1 MLKPDLSNDAMRF
14 LKKRDGRQFM
24 QIFGAVTELCSDPRP
39 HDSSSMGNGTHFR
52 RDVGEFRVIYR
63 FDSTTIYITVV
74 GNRND
79 SAAYQEFD
87 RKKSSVK
94 K

>member
-14 LKKRDGRQFM
+14 LKKRDGKQFL
-24 QIFGAVTELCSDPRP
+24 QIFHAITNLCDEPRP
-39 HDSSSMGNGTHFR
+39 TDSISMGNGKHFR
-52 RDVGEFRVIYR
+52 KDVGEFRVIYR
-63 FDSTTIYITVV
+63 FDDKTMHIAVI

-87 RKKSSVK
+87 RKK
-94 K
+94 